1 MQSLDPLFWY
11 LFHSG
16 WYRSIYLNK
25 GKPVVETQWVNL
37 DWMANKKHTIFNQI
51 KATCDELEMTKM
63 LSFKYDWNKEIIC
76 QFYATLYFDAN
87 AQKLVWMSAGQ
98 KYGITISGSARLL
111 GLEHQL
117 EMPPEA
123 RIHTFGVLKLDEM
136 QFMYAPG
143 VEVHPPKVLNFR
155 PELNM
160 IHRLLHATLAPK
172 IGDSSPCRQYERN
185 LIQF

>member
-1 MQSLDPLFWY
+1 
-11 LFHSG
+11 
-16 WYRSIYLNK
+16 
-25 GKPVVETQWVNL
+25 
-37 DWMANKKHTIFNQI
+37 MANKKHTIFNQI

-63 LSFKYDWNKEIIC
+63 ISFKYDWNKEITC
-76 QFYATLYFDAN
+76 QFYATLYFDAH
-87 AQKLVWMSAGQ
+87 AQKLVWMLAGQ
-98 KYGITISGSARLL
+98 KYEITVRGFSRLL

-117 EMPPEA
+117 EMPLES

-155 PELNM
+155 LELNM
-160 IHRLLHATLAPK
+160 IHTLLHPTLAPK
-172 IGDSSPCRQYERN
+172 IGDSSACPQYEQN